1 MMKLLVTTNNIR
13 CIKTSEL
20 NEVNM
25 IVSYIVY
32 AVLILGILER
42 FGLLSIIISTIKIAW
57 DLLTLVL
64 KIIHYIVFIIYY
76 KIKKIYVQK
85 KLYEKTVS

>member
-1 MMKLLVTTNNIR
+1 MKLLVTINNIR
-13 CIKTSEL
+13 CIKASEL

>member
-1 MMKLLVTTNNIR
+1 
-13 CIKTSEL
+13 
-20 NEVNM
+20 M

-32 AVLILGILER
+32 AVFILGILER

-64 KIIHYIVFIIYY
+64 KIIHYILFIIYY